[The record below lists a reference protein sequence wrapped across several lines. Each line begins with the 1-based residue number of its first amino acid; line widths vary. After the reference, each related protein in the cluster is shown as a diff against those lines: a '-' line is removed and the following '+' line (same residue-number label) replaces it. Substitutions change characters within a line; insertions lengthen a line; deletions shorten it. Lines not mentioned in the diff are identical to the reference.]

1 MAFVDEFI
9 TWIGFETNLGPAKS
23 AKKMMEQ
30 LATAGKVMAVGLTGA
45 AASVGYFANQTARS
59 VAADKDFADSI
70 GLSYSKMQDYQYA
83 LEKMGGSADEA
94 SGDLEKLQLMA
105 MRQGK
110 SIDEVLGDLAGAVEG
125 QSNIGI
131 KQLAQNFG
139 LSEAS
144 IKLLQQGKEETLK
157 TMGEMNKY
165 GGKISE
171 DSAKNSQKFV
181 SEMNTLKRVISGSF
195 KEAVAGALPEVTAL
209 INTAKEWIGANKEI
223 IKSTISTFIKGVTQ
237 GFKEAFS
244 ALGSV
249 VSVAKSVI
257 GMFAGIGGEGA
268 RVAVIATIVKYAVL
282 ALALIMATKFAAGVF
297 AAGKGMIEFG
307 LNMKGATKDVVS
319 FIKKSPALSSAFASM
334 RSGLGSVASGWKSLL
349 KNPKAAADVFAKSM
363 LNGIRSV
370 GSFAKSIFTVGIPA
384 VAKFAW
390 SMLKSAVAAA
400 ISFATTLFTVVIPAV
415 WAFTVAL
422 LANPITW
429 IVLGIVAAVAAVVVG
444 VTYLWKWFSKLM
456 NASGS
461 LGTSLLVLGQTY
473 MKALLMPINLV
484 IDGIVSLLTLMS
496 KIPLVGNKFKGFA
509 EDIKGF
515 QDATNKALTG
525 DEHKYDLTSRTKQ
538 VIEKG
543 KEDKEGVVSRA
554 TASATNNNVTPARGG
569 GGMLQTNNAKMEQTI
584 YINGAQNPNEIGRQV
599 SLRTTN
605 SLQSIAPGI
614 IAPLGGY

>member
-1 MAFVDEFI
+1 MAFVDELI
-9 TWIGFETNLGPAKS
+9 TYIKFDTKLGPAKS

-30 LATAGKVMAVGLTGA
+30 IASAGKALAVGLTGA
-45 AASVGYFANQTARS
+45 ATSVGYFANQTARA

-110 SIDEVLGDLAGAVEG
+110 SIDEVLGDLAGAVKG
-125 QSNIGI
+125 QPNIGI

-257 GMFAGIGGEGA
+257 GMFADIGGEGA

-282 ALALIMATKFAAGVF
+282 ALAIAMGTKFVAGAFSATKGLIQFGIYA
-297 AAGKGMIEFG
+297 KRSQKYIER
-307 LNMKGATKDVVS
+307 LIRHT
-319 FIKKSPALSSAFASM
+319 PALSSAFASM
-334 RSGLGSVASGWKSLL
+334 RSGLGSVALGWKSLL

-363 LNGIRSV
+363 LSGIKSV

-415 WAFTVAL
+415 WAFNVAL
-422 LANPITW
+422 FANPITW
-429 IVLGIVAAVAAVVVG
+429 IVLGIVAAVAAVVAG
-444 VTYLWKWFSKLM
+444 VIYLWKWFSKLM

-496 KIPLVGNKFKGFA
+496 KIPLVGNKFKGVA
-509 EDIKGF
+509 EDIKEF

-584 YINGAQNPNEIGRQV
+584 YINGAQNPNEVGRQV
-599 SLRTTN
+599 SSRTTN

-614 IAPLGGY
+614 TAPLGGY